1 MLTKRAT
8 KRRCWLLLLLLWWRR
23 LWRQG
28 QSRSTETVGSEKL
41 NYRQTAVAV
50 LLITERRQRE
60 HSASYEKYVQQTAT
74 VNTYMLR
81 VLLSLVSV

>member
-8 KRRCWLLLLLLWWRR
+8 NRRWRR
-23 LWRQG
+23 LRRQG
-28 QSRSTETVGSEKL
+28 QSRSTLGSEKL
-41 NYRQTAVAV
+41 NYRQTAVVV

-81 VLLSLVSV
+81 VVLSLVSVWLLQQQ